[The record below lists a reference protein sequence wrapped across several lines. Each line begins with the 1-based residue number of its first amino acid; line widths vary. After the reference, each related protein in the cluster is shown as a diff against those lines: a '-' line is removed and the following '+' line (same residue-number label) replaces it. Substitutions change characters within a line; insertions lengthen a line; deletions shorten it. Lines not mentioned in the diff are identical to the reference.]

1 MPVVAGVPI
10 SRGLSGVEP
19 RFRLRAALCLASW
32 LMLLGLPG
40 SVPAEQ
46 RSAQPA
52 PRAILGRIWQGVED
66 TQRRHSAG
74 CGTLTETRTSPLLT
88 RPLTLQGTF
97 CAAGIDRFRLEYAG
111 TDAVLIVYNSGALN
125 VSTDGGRHT
134 EAFDVGRAV
143 KRAQSY
149 FSGPGAF
156 QNLER
161 DFSIEV
167 EEARDHYV
175 LRLAPISGRI
185 ARRVTRVMV
194 ELAKNDFLPSRI
206 EIEGKS
212 GVTSA
217 FDIRVDTLDAAPDPS
232 RFKVY
237 RVRPPKSGHHDLVPD
252 DEYRD

>member
-1 MPVVAGVPI
+1 MP
-10 SRGLSGVEP
+10 P
-19 RFRLRAALCLASW
+19 RFRLRAAPCLASW
-32 LMLLGLPG
+32 LLLLGLPG

-52 PRAILGRIWQGVED
+52 PRAILGRIRQGVED
-66 TQRRHSAG
+66 AQRRHSAG
-74 CGTLTETRTSPLLT
+74 CGALTETRTSPLLT

-111 TDAVLIVYNSGALN
+111 ADAVLIIYNDGALN
-125 VSTDGGRHT
+125 LSTDGGQHT
-134 EAFDVGRAV
+134 EAFDVGRSV

-149 FSGPGAF
+149 FSGPDAF

-167 EEARDHYV
+167 QDARDRYV
-175 LRLAPISGRI
+175 LRLVPTSGRI

-194 ELAKNDFLPSRI
+194 ELGKSDFLPSRI

-212 GVTSA
+212 GVTST
-217 FDIRVDTLDAAPDPS
+217 FDIRVDILDAAPDPS

-237 RVRPPKSGHHDLVPD
+237 RVRPPQSGRHDLAPD
-252 DEYRD
+252 DGYRD